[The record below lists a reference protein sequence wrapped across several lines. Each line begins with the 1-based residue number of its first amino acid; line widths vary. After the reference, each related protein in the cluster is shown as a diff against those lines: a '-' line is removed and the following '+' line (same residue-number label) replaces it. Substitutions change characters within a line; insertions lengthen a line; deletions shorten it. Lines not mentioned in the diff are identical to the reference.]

1 MMAMTPQMAGME
13 DDSKW
18 KGNQSV
24 FQILLIFLDSLAHGF
39 LGSGSGGTRRR
50 RSPVERGESV
60 RPSVRPSIRPSVHL
74 PPRPLRG
81 WPRPLRGG
89 PRSLRA
95 SPPCSG
101 LASERSGSAYEGLG
115 RGEGTDG
122 RRDGWTDGCADSFYC
137 IFEKNIKNN
146 WVFENIWSKISNT

>member
-74 PPRPLRG
+74 PPQAPQRLAKASQGRAQVSQSQSS
-81 WPRPLRGG
+81 L
-89 PRSLRA
+89 LRA
-95 SPPCSG
+95 SLWEVWVSLWG
-101 LASERSGSAYEGLG
+101 A
-115 RGEGTDG
+115 GEGG
-122 RRDGWTDGCADSFYC
+122 RDWRAEGRMDGWMCRFILLY
-137 IFEKNIKNN
+137 
-146 WVFENIWSKISNT
+146 IWKKY